1 MATNKKESF
10 VYNVILCGTMTY
22 LMGVVNIFLENW
34 PRSFC
39 IAMFIQLIFAGPVS
53 RKVLS
58 LMFKRQPV

>member
-1 MATNKKESF
+1 MVCGMSLCMSLFKIIMMNGFTN
-10 VYNVILCGTMTY
+10 NI
-22 LMGVVNIFLENW
+22 VNIFLENW